1 MRVPPMMAVA
11 RGPSAEDLRRQVYL
25 ELRRSGFTRRRGLIV
40 SPGTLSKDQVRDRHA
55 AQRKHLLASNAAFL
69 TKWQSKVITEFANG
83 CEVDPASISPQLRPV
98 ATEAEAALFRYASL
112 LWSVPVSRGY
122 GRRQRF
128 LVIDEQNRKLIGI
141 FALGDPV
148 YNLTVRDRLIGWS
161 VDQRN
166 DRLYN
171 VLDAFVLGAVSPYRD
186 LIAGKLVAMLATS
199 EPTLTFIE
207 AKYHDQAT
215 NIQRKVKKP
224 RPVLLTTTSA
234 LGRSSLYNRLNYRG
248 RPLFQSVGFTE
259 GWGTFQFSEDL
270 FSDLCRFLSLDGGV
284 PDYEF
289 GSGPNWRMRT
299 IRQGLE
305 GIGLNSDLLRHGLR
319 REVFLAPLAC
329 RWQEYLR
336 GETDRPGW
344 YRYKLG
350 DLAAHYRD
358 RWAIPRSV
366 RTPEFREF
374 NRDSLKLVAGCE

>member
-1 MRVPPMMAVA
+1 MTVPSD
-11 RGPSAEDLRRQVYL
+11 RLAEELRHQVYL

-40 SPGTLSKDQVRDRHA
+40 SSETLSKEQIRARHA
-55 AQRKHLLASNAAFL
+55 AQRRALLASNFVFL
-69 TKWQSKVITEFANG
+69 TKWQSKVIKEFANG
-83 CEVDPASISPQLRPV
+83 SEVDPPSISPKLRPV
-98 ATEAEAALFRYASL
+98 STESEAALFRYASL

-122 GRRQRF
+122 GRRSRF
-128 LVIDEQNRKLIGI
+128 LVMDEQNGKLIGI

-148 YNLTVRDRLIGWS
+148 YNLSVRDRLIGWN

-166 DRLYN
+166 ERLYN

-199 EPTLTFIE
+199 EPTLAFIE
-207 AKYHDQAT
+207 AKYRDQAT
-215 NIQRKVKKP
+215 NIQQKVKKP

-234 LGRSSLYNRLNYRG
+234 LGRSSLYNRLSYAG

-270 FSDLCRFLSLDGGV
+270 FSELCRFLSLDGGI
-284 PDYEF
+284 PSYEF
-289 GSGPNWRMRT
+289 GGGPNWRMRT
-299 IRQGLE
+299 LRQGLE

-319 REVFLAPLAC
+319 REVFLAPLA
-329 RWQEYLR
+329 RQWQEYLR

-350 DLAAHYRD
+350 DLSSHYRD
-358 RWAIPRSV
+358 RWAIPRAE
-366 RTPEFREF
+366 RNPEFREF